1 MTVSQWTS
9 GHVRQFNRSMA
20 KDNLAQFGRCLHNA
34 RIQKG
39 LSQERLAEAANLDRT
54 YISLLERGK
63 RNPSLL
69 CLISLCRA
77 LNISLSELFNTMSIN
92 SDVNTDDVRRF
103 D

>member
-1 MTVSQWTS
+1 M
-9 GHVRQFNRSMA
+9 
-20 KDNLAQFGRCLHNA
+20 
-34 RIQKG
+34 
-39 LSQERLAEAANLDRT
+39 DRT

-92 SDVNTDDVRRF
+92 SDVNTNDVRRF

>member
-1 MTVSQWTS
+1 
-9 GHVRQFNRSMA
+9 MA

>member
-1 MTVSQWTS
+1 
-9 GHVRQFNRSMA
+9 MA
-20 KDNLAQFGRCLHNA
+20 FCQRGSPG
-34 RIQKG
+34 IQKG

-103 D
+103 N